1 MSLSL
6 PDPEDDSGPDL
17 YVPVPLVL
25 LNGLWSDELS
35 SRAWY
40 HGPMVAAC
48 LGGAV
53 RAEEP
58 GLPRAARR
66 RRWLYREEKS
76 FQFQNAKRSLRT

>member
-6 PDPEDDSGPDL
+6 PDPEDDFGPDL

-58 GLPRAARR
+58 GLPIARR
-66 RRWLYREEKS
+66 RRLYREGKS